1 MGRRLAVHAC
11 ALIATVAN
19 AAPKT
24 PKAKAAFDV
33 GVRAYKKGNYEA
45 AAKALEKSF
54 ELERDADSLFAWA
67 QTERQLDHCEKAI
80 LLYENLLT
88 FTLPKANKAAVEK
101 NLDDCRTAVQV
112 QKQLTKPEPPPS
124 PPPKVV
130 EQPPPP
136 PPPEPAGPPRHHWY
150 KEPVGWTL
158 TVAGIAGVAV
168 GIGYLSAG
176 SSAGASAE
184 LNNHKDRAQYLH
196 FNDLANTDGKIGIVA
211 TFAGSA
217 LLAGGVIYFL
227 THRDTEPVVTAWLT
241 PSSGGL
247 AFTGRF

>member
-1 MGRRLAVHAC
+1 MGHRLAVHAC
-11 ALIATVAN
+11 ALIAT
-19 AAPKT
+19 AASASPKT

-33 GVRAYKKGNYEA
+33 GVRAYKKGKFEE

-54 ELERDADSLFAWA
+54 ELERDPDSLFAWA
-67 QTERQLDHCEKAI
+67 QTERQLDHCDKAV

-101 NLDDCRTAVQV
+101 NLDDCRTALQV
-112 QKQLTKPEPPPS
+112 QKQIEKPEPPP
-124 PPPKVV
+124 PPPPHV

-136 PPPEPAGPPRHHWY
+136 PPPEPPRHHWY

-158 TVAGIAGVAV
+158 TVAGVAGLAV

-176 SSAGASAE
+176 SSASASAE
-184 LNNHKDRAQYLH
+184 LNDHKDRAAYLH
-196 FNDLANTDGKIGIVA
+196 YNDLANTDGKVGIVA
-211 TFAGSA
+211 TFAGAA
-217 LLAGGVIYFL
+217 LLAGGAIYFL
-227 THRDTEPVVTAWLT
+227 THRDTEAPVVTGWLA

-247 AFTGRF
+247 ALAGRF

>member
-11 ALIATVAN
+11 ALIAT
-19 AAPKT
+19 AASASPRT
-24 PKAKAAFDV
+24 TKAKAAFDV

-45 AAKALEKSF
+45 ASKALEKSF

-88 FTLPKANKAAVEK
+88 FTLPAKNKAAVEK

-112 QKQLTKPEPPPS
+112 QKQLEKPEPPP
-124 PPPKVV
+124 PAPRVV
-130 EQPPPP
+130 EPPPPP
-136 PPPEPAGPPRHHWY
+136 PPPEPPRHHWY

-158 TVAGIAGVAV
+158 TVAGVAGVAV

-184 LNNHKDRAQYLH
+184 LNNHRDRAQYLH

-211 TFAGSA
+211 TFAGAA
-217 LLAGGVIYFL
+217 LLAGGAIYFL
-227 THRDTEPVVTAWLT
+227 THRDTEPTLVTGWVA

-247 AFTGRF
+247 ALTGRF